1 MRGDVLGMFEKT
13 EGKEQS
19 RPEAAREGLL
29 ALSKDAPTPDIDDDR
44 VTEQGAQHDEV
55 NDDDG

>member
-1 MRGDVLGMFEKT
+1 MFEKT